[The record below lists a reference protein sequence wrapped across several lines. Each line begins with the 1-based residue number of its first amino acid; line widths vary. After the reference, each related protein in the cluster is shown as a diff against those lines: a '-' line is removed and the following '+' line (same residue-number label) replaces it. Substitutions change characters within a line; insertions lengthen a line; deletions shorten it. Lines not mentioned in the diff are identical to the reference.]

1 MGAYI
6 IRRFLYMLLL
16 LWFTTMVSYA
26 IIALP
31 PGDYLTSYVA
41 QLRSQG
47 EDIND
52 EQIEGLRRAY
62 GLGEPKYVQYFRWMH
77 QLVVERDFGRSFAY
91 RQPVSQLLL
100 ERLPATLLVSI
111 GSTLVVYLLAI
122 PIGIYSAVRQ
132 YSPGDYVATIVGF
145 VGLAVPNFLLALV
158 LMLFF
163 YRTFGVSVGGLT
175 SPQYESAPWS
185 VAKVLDLLVHLPVP
199 WLVIGAAG
207 AASVIRVMRAT
218 LLDELNRPYVE
229 TARAKGVS
237 EWRLLLRYPV
247 RVALNPIAST
257 VGWVLPAMF
266 SGAVITSIVLGLP
279 TVGPILLQALLN
291 QDMFLAAGIVLIL
304 TALTLIGTFIS
315 DMLLMVLDPRIR
327 MEGGQ

>member
-6 IRRFLYMLLL
+6 IRRFLYMVLL

-52 EQIEGLRRAY
+52 EQIAGLRRAY
-62 GLGEPKYVQYFRWMH
+62 GLGEPKYVQYLLWMR
-77 QLVVERDFGRSFAY
+77 QMVVERDFGRSFAY
-91 RQPVSQLLL
+91 RQPVSQLLR

-132 YSPGDYVATIVGF
+132 YSPGDYVATIIGF

-158 LMLFF
+158 LTLFF
-163 YRTFGVSVGGLT
+163 YKTFGVSVGGLT
-175 SPQYESAPWS
+175 SPEYEMAPWS
-185 VAKVLDLLVHLPVP
+185 VAKVLDLLVHLPLP

-257 VGWVLPAMF
+257 VGWVLPSMF
-266 SGAVITSIVLGLP
+266 SGAVITAIVLGLP
-279 TVGPILLQALLN
+279 TVGPMLLQSLLN

-304 TALTLIGTFIS
+304 TALTIIGTFIS
-315 DMLLMVLDPRIR
+315 DLLLMWLDPRIR
-327 MEGGQ
+327 LE

>member
-47 EDIND
+47 EDINE
-52 EQIEGLRRAY
+52 EQIAGLRRAY
-62 GLGEPKYVQYFRWMH
+62 GLGEPKYVQYLLWMR
-77 QLVVERDFGRSFAY
+77 QMVVERDFGRSFAY
-91 RQPVSQLLL
+91 RQPVSQLLR

-132 YSPGDYVATIVGF
+132 YSPGDYVATIIGF

-158 LMLFF
+158 LTLFF
-163 YRTFGVSVGGLT
+163 YKTFGVSVGGLT
-175 SPQYESAPWS
+175 SPEYEMAPWS
-185 VAKVLDLLVHLPVP
+185 VAKVLDLLVHLPLP

-266 SGAVITSIVLGLP
+266 SGAVITAIVLGLP
-279 TVGPILLQALLN
+279 TVGPMLLQSLLN

-304 TALTLIGTFIS
+304 TALTIIGTFIS
-315 DMLLMVLDPRIR
+315 DLLLMWLDPRIR
-327 MEGGQ
+327 LE

>member
-47 EDIND
+47 EDINE
-52 EQIEGLRRAY
+52 EQIAGLRRAY
-62 GLGEPKYVQYFRWMH
+62 GLGEPEYVQYFRWMR
-77 QLVVERDFGRSFAY
+77 QMVVERDFGRSFAY

-132 YSPGDYVATIVGF
+132 YSPGDYLATIIGF

-175 SPQYESAPWS
+175 SPQYESVPWS

-291 QDMFLAAGIVLIL
+291 QDMFLAASIVLIL

-327 MEGGQ
+327 LEGGQ

>member
-47 EDIND
+47 EDINE
-52 EQIEGLRRAY
+52 EQIAGLRRAY
-62 GLGEPKYVQYFRWMH
+62 GLGEPEYVQYLLWLRQM
-77 QLVVERDFGRSFAY
+77 VVERDFGRSFAY

-175 SPQYESAPWS
+175 SPQYETAPWS
-185 VAKVLDLLVHLPVP
+185 LAKALDLLVHLPVP

-257 VGWVLPAMF
+257 VGWVLPSMF

-291 QDMFLAAGIVLIL
+291 QDMFLAASIVLIL

-327 MEGGQ
+327 LEGGQ